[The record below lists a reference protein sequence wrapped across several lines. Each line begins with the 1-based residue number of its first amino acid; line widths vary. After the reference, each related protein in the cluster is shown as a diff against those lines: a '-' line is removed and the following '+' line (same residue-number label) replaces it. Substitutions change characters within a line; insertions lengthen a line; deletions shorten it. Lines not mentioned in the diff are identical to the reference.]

1 MATRAT
7 SSDYSSGEK
16 RETRERETE
25 GRKKQNTMWLVATVK
40 CNLIGGIFPVGRL
53 YLLESFRRRRS
64 HCSLKAIKNRVL
76 EAIPPREALIP
87 SASFISFSFLRV
99 LDISHT
105 YTVIHFSIFFFPP
118 CSSSS
123 SLPPSLKSM

>member
-16 RETRERETE
+16 RRQERENE
-25 GRKKQNTMWLVATVK
+25 RKKNTMWLVATVK

-64 HCSLKAIKNRVL
+64 HCSLKAIKNRVFG
-76 EAIPPREALIP
+76 AIPPREAVIP

-99 LDISHT
+99 LDISHR